1 MKNDKPK
8 ALANKL
14 LQKDYINR
22 LVDCMK
28 KKESNSKLKDA
39 SDFSNFIGLNEYN
52 WPNSAVAM
60 VLL

>member
-14 LQKDYINR
+14 IQKDYINR

-28 KKESNSKLKDA
+28 KKESTSKLKDA
-39 SDFSNFIGLNEYN
+39 SDFSNFIGLNESN
-52 WPNSAVAM
+52 WPHSAVAM